1 MARKQPEPARGK
13 RGVPRAASTQGP
25 LDRFFGLSEA
35 GASVGTELRAGLAT
49 FRTMAYIIFV
59 NPAILEKAGMDYGAV
74 FVATCLAAAAGSA
87 IMGLYANYPIAL
99 APGMG
104 LNAYFAFTVVAA
116 GIGLFLALIGL
127 QNAGI
132 RPGASK
138 RSTPLLP
145 WSPWPSCSS

>member
-1 MARKQPEPARGK
+1 
-13 RGVPRAASTQGP
+13 
-25 LDRFFGLSEA
+25 
-35 GASVGTELRAGLAT
+35 
-49 FRTMAYIIFV
+49 MAYIIFV

-74 FVATCLAAAAGSA
+74 FVATCLARLRLGHH
-87 IMGLYANYPIAL
+87 GAL
-99 APGMG
+99 RQLSDRPRAGMG
-104 LNAYFAFTVVAA
+104 LNACFAFTVVAA